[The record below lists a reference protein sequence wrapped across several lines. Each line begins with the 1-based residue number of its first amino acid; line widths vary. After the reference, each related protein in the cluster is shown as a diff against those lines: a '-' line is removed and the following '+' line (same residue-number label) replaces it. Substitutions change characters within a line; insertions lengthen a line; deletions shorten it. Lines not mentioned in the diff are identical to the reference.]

1 MKIGAYVVLSA
12 VLISLQVQADAGFTA
27 ISRERVLSAGPEWQ
41 EKYDA
46 YQPAPETM
54 EALKTKLGSDLRI
67 DIYLGLWCSDS
78 KNNVPPFIK
87 ILDQLGIGMSVRYLS
102 VPRKPSPKIKYFADD
117 AQVERVPTFIFSRGD
132 KEIGRI
138 IENPK
143 AGLIE
148 DFLEVLEH

>member
-1 MKIGAYVVLSA
+1 MKIRAHVFLSA

-27 ISRERVLSAGPEWQ
+27 ISRERVLSTGPEWQ

-46 YQPAPETM
+46 YQPAPESM

-78 KNNVPPFIK
+78 RNNVPPFIK

-102 VPRKPSPKIKYFADD
+102 VPRKPSSKIKYFADD

-143 AGLIE
+143 TGLIE
-148 DFLEVLEH
+148 DFLEILEH